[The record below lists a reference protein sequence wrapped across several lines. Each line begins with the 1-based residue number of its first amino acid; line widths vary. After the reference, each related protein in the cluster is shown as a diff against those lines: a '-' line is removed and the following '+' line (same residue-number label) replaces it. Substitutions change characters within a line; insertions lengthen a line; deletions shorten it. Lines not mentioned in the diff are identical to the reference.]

1 MKKKGLKEAMVNQE
15 EILIEE
21 MGTLTERP
29 WREATGQSP
38 ERIKWGCDGTK
49 QQKIRTVQVAPRS
62 MPVKE
67 YGKEGKNEKELF
79 SIDRSFAWLTVCW
92 NLLGFCIRHR

>member
-21 MGTLTERP
+21 MVILTERP

-38 ERIKWGCDGTK
+38 ERIKWGCDGTN
-49 QQKIRTVQVAPRS
+49 QQKRCTV
-62 MPVKE
+62 
-67 YGKEGKNEKELF
+67 
-79 SIDRSFAWLTVCW
+79 
-92 NLLGFCIRHR
+92 